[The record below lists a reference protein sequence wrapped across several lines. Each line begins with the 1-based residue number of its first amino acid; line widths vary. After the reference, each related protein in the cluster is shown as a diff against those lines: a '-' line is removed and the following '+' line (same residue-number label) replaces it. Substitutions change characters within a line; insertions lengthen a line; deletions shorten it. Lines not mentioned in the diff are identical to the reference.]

1 MSDHLFEFLL
11 RQGDNTLILSHRIS
25 EWCGHA
31 PILEED
37 IAFAN
42 IALDLLGQTQMW
54 LGLAAEV
61 EGGRRSADDLA
72 MLRDAWDFR
81 NAILVERPNG
91 DFGQTMM
98 RQFLFD
104 AYHIELLKCLVTS
117 IDKRISA
124 IAEKALKEV
133 EYHIERSAGAVIALG
148 DGTEESHNRL
158 QAALDDQW
166 TFAGELFETDTG
178 DHALHDAG
186 IAPLPSA
193 LRVGFDA
200 RAKAVLDEAT
210 LTIPE
215 TVFAHSGGRSGKRH
229 SEHLGHLLTQ
239 MQWLQRAYP
248 GATW

>member
-37 IAFAN
+37 IALAN

-61 EGGRRSADDLA
+61 EGIRRSADDLA

-81 NAILVERPNG
+81 NVILVERPNG

-104 AYHIELLKCLVTS
+104 AYHIELLEKLITS
-117 IDKRISA
+117 NDKRVSAISA
-124 IAEKALKEV
+124 KALKEV
-133 EYHIERSAGAVIALG
+133 KYHVERSAGTVIAWAM
-148 DGTEESHNRL
+148 EVKK
-158 QAALDDQW
+158 A
-166 TFAGELFETDTG
+166 
-178 DHALHDAG
+178 
-186 IAPLPSA
+186 II
-193 LRVGFDA
+193 GF
-200 RAKAVLDEAT
+200 KW
-210 LTIPE
+210 
-215 TVFAHSGGRSGKRH
+215 H
-229 SEHLGHLLTQ
+229 
-239 MQWLQRAYP
+239 
-248 GATW
+248 

>member
-37 IAFAN
+37 IALAN

-61 EGGRRSADDLA
+61 EGRRRSADDLA

-81 NAILVERPNG
+81 NVILVERPNE

-104 AYHIELLKCLVTS
+104 AYHIELLEQLVTS
-117 IDKRISA
+117 SDQRISA
-124 IAEKALKEV
+124 ISAKALKEV
-133 EYHIERSAGAVIALG
+133 KYHVERSAGTVIALG
-148 DGTEESHNRL
+148 DGSEESHNRL
-158 QAALDDQW
+158 QVALDDQW
-166 TFAGELFETDTG
+166 TFAGEFFETDTS
-178 DHALHDAG
+178 DRVLHDAG
-186 IAPLPSA
+186 IAPLPSS
-193 LRVGFDA
+193 LRAGFDA
-200 RAKAVLDEAT
+200 RVKAVLDEAT
-210 LTIPE
+210 LTIPD